1 MGIFSRKKRPKVRSE
16 PDAVSPMMM
25 EAAGSSTDGMMAASE
40 AMSAA
45 AGRIA
50 NTLAMASLRLYKG
63 NEPQGGHDLDR
74 LVYYAPGPG
83 LTPYT
88 FKRDMELHRCTAGR
102 AYAWIERARDGVTAV
117 ALHVLDPMRVVTMR
131 VRETGDIWH
140 EVAVSGQSERVMVPD
155 MDMLNLNFLSNGRRS
170 RPADVLRGTLQ
181 YDAEI
186 KETSLMQLRGVH
198 DTIVVEAP
206 NELSKEK
213 RMKMIQEMV
222 SVYNS
227 TGKAALLMDSGM
239 KATHMAGAAVDPKVL
254 DVEKVTKTRVATVY
268 GIPPHLLGAADSVKG
283 ASEEIMMEFLQLA
296 VMPPMA
302 QWEDELNKKLLTY
315 RMVCEGLRFRFD
327 RDALVLANTDA
338 KTKMYHSGIRDGWM
352 RPNEVRRR
360 QGLPDDENGDQ
371 LMMSRDMIPIRIN
384 TEQPELLLTGGRGA
398 VNNE

>member
-1 MGIFSRKKRPKVRSE
+1 MGIFARKKRPKVRSE
-16 PDAVSPMMM
+16 PQQENTVVM
-25 EAAGSSTDGMMAASE
+25 EPAGSSTDGMMAASE

-63 NEPQGGHDLDR
+63 NVPQSGHELDK
-74 LVYYAPGPG
+74 LVFYAPGPG

-117 ALHVLDPMRVVTMR
+117 ALHVMDPARVVTLR
-131 VRETGDIWH
+131 VKETGDLWH
-140 EVAVSGQSERVMVPD
+140 EVWTDGKGGRVLVPD
-155 MDMLNLNFLSNGRRS
+155 MDMLNLTFLSNGRRS

-186 KETSLMQLRGVH
+186 KETSLLQLHGMH
-198 DTIVVEAP
+198 DTIVLEAP

-213 RMKMIQEMV
+213 KEKMVREMLA
-222 SVYNS
+222 VYNA
-227 TGKAALLMDSGM
+227 TGKAALMMDSGM
-239 KATHMAGAAVDPKVL
+239 KATHMAGQAVDPKVL

-352 RPNEVRRR
+352 TPNEVRRR
-360 QGLPDDENGDQ
+360 QGLPDDEHGHK
-371 LMMSRDMIPIRIN
+371 LMMSRDMIPIEVN
-384 TEQPELLLTGGRGA
+384 AEHPELLLTGQRGT